1 MYNDTVNVNV
11 CIDSSDVTRHCRLSI
26 FTPTFK
32 TTFPFIPDPDILNEI
47 NWSKK
52 LEEVFLENRKNY
64 PKIYWQSFGSQK
76 GVLRIYPLAR

>member
-1 MYNDTVNVNV
+1 MSVF
-11 CIDSSDVTRHCRLSI
+11 L
-26 FTPTFK
+26 
-32 TTFPFIPDPDILNEI
+32 FIPDPDILNEI

-64 PKIYWQSFGSQK
+64 TKIYWQSFGSQK